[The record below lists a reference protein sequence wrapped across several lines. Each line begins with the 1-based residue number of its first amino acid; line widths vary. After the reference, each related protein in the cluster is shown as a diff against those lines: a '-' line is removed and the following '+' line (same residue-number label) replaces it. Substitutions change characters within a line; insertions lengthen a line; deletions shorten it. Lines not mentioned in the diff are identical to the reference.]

1 MQIKQQLVTSRK
13 KTGSGKNPAIGIII
27 HETANLKKG
36 AGAQAHANLQT
47 AGNVRQA
54 SWHYSVDDKLVIQ
67 SFPHDVQCWHA
78 GTSTGNNN
86 YIGIEICVNED
97 SDYVQACK
105 NAAELVRH
113 LRANGVGSKL
123 AQHNG
128 FSGKDCPNFMR
139 EGRDGVTWAE
149 FSRWVAGGVALP
161 APTPPAPAP
170 TPEPAQRLKVDGVWG
185 GETTSWGQKILGT
198 EVDRVISSQWKNVS
212 NEHIVAAQFDR
223 SKKGS
228 QYAHAIQRRL
238 MALGMYNGDADGLI
252 GALNVYGLQT
262 FYGTPRDVGIARVS
276 PDSAMVRAMQTEI
289 NAGSFLGIRG

>member
-54 SWHYSVDDKLVIQ
+54 SWHYSVDDKLVVQ

-78 GTSTGNNN
+78 GTPTGNNN

-128 FSGKDCPNFMR
+128 FTGKDCPNFMR
-139 EGRDGVTWAE
+139 EGRDGVTWEE
-149 FSRWVAGGVALP
+149 FSRWVAGGTPL
-161 APTPPAPAP
+161 PTPPPTAAPAP
-170 TPEPAQRLKVDGVWG
+170 PAQDKRLEVDSVWG
-185 GETTSWGQKILGT
+185 PDTTRWGQKILGT
-198 EVDRVISSQWKNVS
+198 TVDGVISHQWKNES
-212 NEHIVAAQFDR
+212 NENIVAAQFDR
-223 SKKGS
+223 TKIGS
-228 QYAHAIQRRL
+228 RFAIAIQQRL
-238 MALGMYNGDADGLI
+238 KHLGLYDGQLDGLL
-252 GALNVYGLQT
+252 GAGSVYGLQS
-262 FYGTPRDVGIARVS
+262 FYGSPRDLGVAKVS
-276 PDSAMVRAMQTEI
+276 PRSALVRAMQTEI
-289 NAGSFLGIRG
+289 NSGSFLGVKG